1 MELGEDDLMEIL
13 KIFEQSKFEFL
24 HLEQGELKLS
34 VGKTGYAAPAPTA
47 PPVVAPLAAMAPA
60 APAAAGGAPWGKGAT
75 AAPAASAPSVAPVAD
90 GLVAVPSPMVGKFY
104 AQPSPADP
112 PYVSVG
118 SQVEV
123 GGTLGLVEV
132 MKVFTSVQADMAGT
146 VEQILVKDGQ
156 SVEYGQTLFLMRPAT

>member
-1 MELGEDDLMEIL
+1 MG
-13 KIFEQSKFEFL
+13 QGRNRRACRVRSSKRL
-24 HLEQGELKLS
+24 PQQI
-34 VGKTGYAAPAPTA
+34 
-47 PPVVAPLAAMAPA
+47 
-60 APAAAGGAPWGKGAT
+60 GA
-75 AAPAASAPSVAPVAD
+75 APSVAPVAD